1 MRAACKPTG
10 KDGTDLAALA
20 DNRIA
25 VTPLR
30 LDLTDQPFLTKLAEL
45 FP

>member
-1 MRAACKPTG
+1 MSAASSNRKRR
-10 KDGTDLAALA
+10 TDLAALI
-20 DNRIA
+20 DKRVA